1 MASKKSAGKDP
12 FALASAARACDK
24 EARYFSVVPA
34 PDDPT
39 TLRIF
44 TANRDIIFSGSK
56 SQVMIFLN
64 GIDQGCLIGRG
75 ISQTARQ
82 MTLGGGTTKAP
93 HTEKP
98 SSPGQRKLY

>member
-1 MASKKSAGKDP
+1 MASKKSASKDP

-24 EARYFSVVPA
+24 EANYFSVVPV

-39 TLRIF
+39 TLRVF

-75 ISQTARQ
+75 ITQAARQ
-82 MTLGGGTTKAP
+82 KTLLGDTTKAP
-93 HTEKP
+93 RAEKP